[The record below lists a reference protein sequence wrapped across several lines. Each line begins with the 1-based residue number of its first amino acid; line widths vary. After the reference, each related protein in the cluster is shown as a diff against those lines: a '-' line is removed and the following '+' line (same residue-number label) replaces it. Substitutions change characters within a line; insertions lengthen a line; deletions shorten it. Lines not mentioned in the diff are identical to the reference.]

1 VSRRVWVLA
10 ALSACV
16 AIGVWVLVVSLPR
29 WYAAPQQVAPP
40 AARAA
45 DETADRRIRAT
56 LYYVSE
62 DGLNLVGVEREVPYA
77 ESAVDQAQRLVEAQ
91 LQPVKAPLGQ
101 AIPDGTT
108 LRSVF
113 VTERGEAYV
122 DVSPEISTRHPG
134 GSIEELFT
142 VYAIV
147 NVITVNLPAI
157 TSVQI
162 LVDGREVETLAGHVD
177 LRRPL
182 VKNLSLLSRP
192 DAPGKPDA
200 ATPPPPATEQPSPR
214 LNP

>member
-1 VSRRVWVLA
+1 VPRRAWVLA
-10 ALSACV
+10 GAAAGTAVL
-16 AIGVWVLVVSLPR
+16 GWVLFVGLPR
-29 WYAAPQQVAPP
+29 WYAPRPGAAAGATAAP
-40 AARAA
+40 
-45 DETADRRIRAT
+45 DESAERKIRAT
-56 LYYVSE
+56 LYYVAES
-62 DGLNLVGVEREVPYA
+62 GLELVGVEREVPYA

-91 LQPVKAPLGQ
+91 LRPPEAPLAQ
-101 AIPDGTT
+101 AIPEGTA

-122 DVSPEISTRHPG
+122 DLSAEISSKHPG

-157 TSVQI
+157 TAVQI

-182 VKNLSLLSRP
+182 VKNLKLLVQP
-192 DAPGKPDA
+192 ETTTAPA
-200 ATPPPPATEQPSPR
+200 AAQPPTPEPPAPRSP
-214 LNP
+214 